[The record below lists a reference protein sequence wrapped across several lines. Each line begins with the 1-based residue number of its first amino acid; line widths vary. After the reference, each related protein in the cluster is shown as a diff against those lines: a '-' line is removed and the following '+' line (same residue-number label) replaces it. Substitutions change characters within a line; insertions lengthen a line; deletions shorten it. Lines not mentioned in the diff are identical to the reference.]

1 MASFFE
7 KCGKTV
13 TEIRNDLV
21 CQNMQYANVCKGH
34 ARPGERRWY
43 RCMNLHQICQECKAK
58 EEKCLC
64 GQPISLDYCKIIE
77 QLLSV
82 EGLKFNCINTKNGCK
97 EAFVE
102 NALDEHESECIYRLV
117 PCPFDAIAD
126 DSDCRIKVTFQKV
139 IQHYENQ
146 HLYKSDEVLP
156 NLANIAL
163 SKINTWNMNKLA
175 LSGDDCFIDPQKCTL
190 NNQTFLFA
198 QKTDDKVVYKWVY
211 ILGSPTEAKNFSYT
225 LKLIG
230 RESEIS
236 FKGKVAAIDESFDT
250 LLESG
255 KCFAIPHRV
264 LKAQFVDEDNNYE
277 YSLEIQNLKEEVK
290 DEHCE
295 SGISDNDEDTK
306 E

>member
-1 MASFFE
+1 MASFLE
-7 KCGKTV
+7 KCGKTM
-13 TEIRNDLV
+13 TEIRNGLV
-21 CQNMQYANVCKGH
+21 CQVCKGH

-43 RCMNLHQICQECKAK
+43 RCMNLHQICQECKAE

-77 QLLSV
+77 HLLSV

-102 NALDEHESECIYRLV
+102 SALGEHESDCIYRLV

-126 DSDCRIKVTFQKV
+126 DGSGCGRRVAFQKV
-139 IQHYENQ
+139 IQHYEFE
-146 HLYKSDEVLP
+146 HLDESDEELSH
-156 NLANIAL
+156 IDL
-163 SKINTWNMNKLA
+163 SKIQTWNENELG
-175 LSGDDCFIDPQKCTL
+175 LSGEDSYVDPYMVTL
-190 NNQTFLFA
+190 NKQTFLFA
-198 QKTDDKVVYKWVY
+198 QKTEDKVVYKWVY

-225 LKLIG
+225 LKLIWRKG
-230 RESEIS
+230 EIS
-236 FKGKVAAIDESFDT
+236 FKGKVAAIDETFDA
-250 LLESG
+250 LFESG
-255 KCFAIPHRV
+255 KCFAIPHNA

-277 YSLEIQNLKEEVK
+277 CLLGIQNLKEEVK

>member
-1 MASFFE
+1 
-7 KCGKTV
+7 
-13 TEIRNDLV
+13 
-21 CQNMQYANVCKGH
+21 
-34 ARPGERRWY
+34 
-43 RCMNLHQICQECKAK
+43 MNLHQICQECKAK

-102 NALDEHESECIYRLV
+102 NALGEHESDCIYRLV

-126 DSDCRIKVTFQKV
+126 DGSGCGIRVAFQKV
-139 IQHYENQ
+139 IQHYEFE
-146 HLYKSDEVLP
+146 HLDESDEELSH
-156 NLANIAL
+156 IDL
-163 SKINTWNMNKLA
+163 SKIQTWNENELG
-175 LSGDDCFIDPQKCTL
+175 LSGEDSYVDPYKVTL
-190 NNQTFLFA
+190 NKQTFLFA
-198 QKTDDKVVYKWVY
+198 QKTEDKVVYKWVY

-225 LKLIG
+225 LKLIWRKG
-230 RESEIS
+230 EIS
-236 FKGKVAAIDESFDT
+236 FKGKVAAIDETFDT
-250 LLESG
+250 LFECG
-255 KCFAIPHRV
+255 RCFAIPHKA

-277 YSLEIQNLKEEVK
+277 YLLEIQNLKEEVK

-295 SGISDNDEDTK
+295 SGISDDDEDTK